1 MLCKAADLFG
11 TTHLNVVDMVS
22 IPGSTKELITE
33 SQDKQI
39 FNHLLS
45 KIMVDTEDFLLLP
58 VRLERLLEVPGTL

>member
-1 MLCKAADLFG
+1 LLCKTADLFG
-11 TTHLNVVDMVS
+11 TTHLNVVDVVS

-33 SQDKQI
+33 SQDEQI